1 MCRGLVFFQKIIATH
16 KIKVMEDEVYKS
28 VLFRFNV
35 IFREVLSNLLL
46 ITSGAKK
53 LRPPL

>member
-1 MCRGLVFFQKIIATH
+1 
-16 KIKVMEDEVYKS
+16 MEDEVYKS
-28 VLFRFNV
+28 VSFRFNV

-53 LRPPL
+53 LRPPLWNDPILMFIRMK